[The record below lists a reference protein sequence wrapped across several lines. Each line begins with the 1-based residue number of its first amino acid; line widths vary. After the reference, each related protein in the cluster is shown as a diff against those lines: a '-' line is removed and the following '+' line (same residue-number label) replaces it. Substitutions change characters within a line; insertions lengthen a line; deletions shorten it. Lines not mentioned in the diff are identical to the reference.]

1 MSWLFDE
8 APPRGR
14 FVAVHSDGTASL
26 YWWDEDGVF
35 LDADAYFVYDEKPFS
50 GEEMAAWLK
59 DCGFTCWQALPEDF
73 RFAWEGKE

>member
-26 YWWDEDGVF
+26 YWWDEDGSF
-35 LDADAYFVYDEKPFS
+35 LDADCYFADTDKPHSGDEV
-50 GEEMAAWLK
+50 AAWLRGA
-59 DCGFTCWQALPEDF
+59 GFTCWQALPEGF
-73 RFAWEGKE
+73 RFWWEGKK